1 MNRDSTTAAAGA
13 LLVCAV
19 ALGGCG
25 EQAEPKQETLGY
37 GNYQPRG
44 QHQKSPQTESLG
56 YGNYQPGLQEQPGQ
70 QDEPLGTPDRFTHD
84 YAHIAE

>member
-37 GNYQPRG
+37 GNYQP
-44 QHQKSPQTESLG
+44 
-56 YGNYQPGLQEQPGQ
+56 GLQEQPGQ